1 MKTLAFCLLLFVSV
15 QQKVNYQVVSTQK
28 NNLGLTNRL
37 YVYIDNAANIKAV
50 NKLLVDKYK
59 KPGVSSFQVYY
70 FDDINTAKIY
80 KDAIFDVNIS
90 NAKAAE
96 ISRHVIGKFTADGE
110 TQLLHLGKGSDS
122 Y

>member
-1 MKTLAFCLLLFVSV
+1 MKTLALCLLLFVSV
-15 QQKVNYQVVSTQK
+15 QQKVNYQVVNTQK

-50 NKLLVDKYK
+50 NKILLAKYK

>member
-1 MKTLAFCLLLFVSV
+1 MKTLALCLLLFVSV
-15 QQKVNYQVVSTQK
+15 QQKANYQVVSTQK
-28 NNLGLTNRL
+28 NNLGIINRL

-50 NKLLVDKYK
+50 NKLLLAKYK

-110 TQLLHLGKGSDS
+110 TQILHLGKGSDS